1 MPRPFRINHRN
12 RKVHSY
18 SVTLTLFIIFS
29 IHSIIIAENI
39 RNIQILQTTDIHSH
53 VFDKDGGW
61 IKLASLIKKARENGG
76 GKKRTLLIDCGDTL
90 VGSTSSFIDD
100 GYIPASML
108 NYLNYDAWI
117 IGNHDFELG
126 SEKLL
131 SICHF
136 IRADKL
142 VGNLNWHKEIIKS
155 WKIYR
160 KNGAKIAVIGLTS
173 PHIAK
178 WLWGKDVERFK
189 VQNILSSLNTIIP
202 EVMRSKPDMIILAI
216 HHGRFSPPRLNGIN
230 LSKIANLYP
239 QIDLILGGHTH
250 LNVPGERIG
259 INSWYVIPGAHA
271 EKLAQINVQI
281 DIDKHKV
288 VNITS
293 KLLSVTPTTPEDL
306 EISAKLQKSKN
317 KVMRFNRKKVGY
329 IKSTNSDYINNLFG
343 KALCN
348 ASNPKGAFISPPVKP
363 PKLSGLI
370 NEKELFSIE
379 PYIDIVSTIDI
390 TRNEFISIWEEQQNC
405 RYKNKRQ
412 KLFNIKVEKMNNGQ
426 YKIYFKDGKEW
437 QSTEQRVPIAFSSY
451 ILAGA
456 GGRFPILKLI
466 ASKSSSNGKSF
477 NITMKDALRM
487 LIKQSLKKR
496 E

>member
-1 MPRPFRINHRN
+1 MNYLSTKIINI
-12 RKVHSY
+12 
-18 SVTLTLFIIFS
+18 LFIFAV
-29 IHSIIIAENI
+29 HSIIFAENI

-61 IKLASLIKKARENGG
+61 IRLASLIKKARTDGG
-76 GKKRTLLIDCGDTL
+76 GEKRTLLIDCGDTL

-100 GYIPASML
+100 GHIPAAML

-142 VGNLNWHKEIIKS
+142 VGNLNWHREIIKS
-155 WKIYR
+155 WKTYR

-173 PHIAK
+173 PHIDK
-178 WLWGKDVERFK
+178 WLWGKDSAQFK
-189 VQNILSSLNTIIP
+189 ISNIKNSLKVIIP
-202 EVMRSKPDMIILAI
+202 EVMKSKPDMIILAI

-230 LSKIANLYP
+230 LTKIALLYP

-250 LNVPGERIG
+250 LNVPGEKIG

-271 EKLAQINVQI
+271 EKLAQINVKI

-293 KLLSVTPTTPEDL
+293 KLLSVTPTTPEDI
-306 EISAKLQKSKN
+306 EILTKLQKSKK
-317 KVMRFNRKKVGY
+317 KVLRFNRKRVGY
-329 IKSTNSDYINNLFG
+329 IKSTNSDYINKLFG

-348 ASNPKGAFISPPVKP
+348 ASNAKGAFISPPVKP
-363 PKLSGLI
+363 PELSGLI
-370 NEKELFSIE
+370 NEEKLFSIE

-390 TRNEFISIWEEQQNC
+390 TRNEFILILEEQQNC

-412 KLFNIKVEKMNNGQ
+412 KLFDIKVKKEKNGQ
-426 YKIYFKDGKEW
+426 YKIYFKDGKQW
-437 QSTEQRVPIAFSSY
+437 QSTSKRVPIAFSSY

-456 GGRFPILKLI
+456 GGRFPILRSI
-466 ASKSSSNGKSF
+466 ASKKYSNGKSF
-477 NITMKDALRM
+477 NITMRDALRI
-487 LIKQSLKKR
+487 LIKQNLEKKK
-496 E
+496 